1 MLFTEIKTML
11 GQTGL
16 NATYYSWPEND
27 PAHPVPPLPY
37 LVWYLP
43 NSENFPAD
51 DKVYKRIETLNI
63 ELYTKTKD
71 FATEKAVEDVLDAWN
86 MVWDRDEQYLSDEHM
101 YEVLFSMQIVIDD
114 EVINNG

>member
-1 MLFTEIKTML
+1 MLFSEIKTML

-16 NATYYSWPEND
+16 QATYYSWPEKEA
-27 PAHPVPPLPY
+27 PALPY

-43 NSENFPAD
+43 SSANFAAD

-71 FATEKAVEDVLDAWN
+71 FATEAAVEAVLAANN
-86 MVWDRDEQYLSDEHM
+86 MVWDRVETYLDTEKM
-101 YEVLFSMQIVIDD
+101 YEVLYQMEIVID
-114 EVINNG
+114 G